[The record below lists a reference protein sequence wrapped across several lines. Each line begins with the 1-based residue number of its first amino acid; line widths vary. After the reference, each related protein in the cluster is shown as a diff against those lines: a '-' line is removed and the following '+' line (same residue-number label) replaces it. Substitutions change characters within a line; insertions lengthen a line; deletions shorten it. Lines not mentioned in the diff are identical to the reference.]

1 MNIIVKPYGGGLC
14 ECRPDTTWEREN
26 KDLYIPGCVSEVHWS
41 PIIFARVSKAGKC
54 VSGKFASRYYD
65 AFGFGALLYCR
76 VGEEG
81 PLSSCVDHSS
91 LLPFP
96 LYNTVVMDSTDNI
109 YEVWKDGNMI
119 FRTPDGS
126 ESFDY
131 NNLIEEGICKASQ
144 LTSLRIGDMIAI
156 ELKDISLLA
165 SQNGSETAFK
175 ATYCEND
182 LYDLKIIF

>member
-1 MNIIVKPYGGGLC
+1 
-14 ECRPDTTWEREN
+14 
-26 KDLYIPGCVSEVHWS
+26 
-41 PIIFARVSKAGKC
+41 
-54 VSGKFASRYYD
+54 
-65 AFGFGALLYCR
+65 
-76 VGEEG
+76 
-81 PLSSCVDHSS
+81 
-91 LLPFP
+91 
-96 LYNTVVMDSTDNI
+96 MDSTDNI

-165 SQNGSETAFK
+165 SRNGSETAFK